1 MTVPRRRISPERKNI
16 YYAGMSVMAVGGLLF
31 LSTFVTFAMDFG
43 NFDNVQGQVQSS
55 IFRALGGMALL
66 VVGGLM
72 MRVGFLGTAGSGL
85 VLDPEKARED
95 LEPWARA
102 GGGLA
107 SDAMSEVPLVKKLED
122 HLDGGN
128 RADAPKPVVKV
139 RCPGCRALNDEG
151 AKFCNQCGG
160 AI

>member
-1 MTVPRRRISPERKNI
+1 M
-16 YYAGMSVMAVGGLLF
+16 AVMAVGGLLF
-31 LSTFVTFAMDFG
+31 LSTFVTFAANFG
-43 NFDNVQGQVQSS
+43 NFEDFEGRAQSNM
-55 IFRALGGMALL
+55 FRALGGMVLLIAGGAL
-66 VVGGLM
+66 
-72 MRVGFLGTAGSGL
+72 MRVGAMGAAGSGL

-107 SDAMSEVPLVKKLED
+107 GDAMSEVPLVKKLED
-122 HLDGGN
+122 HLGGTK
-128 RADAPKPVVKV
+128 RADPPPQVKV